1 MAKTN
6 QYTNGLLNIVVSEE
20 GASITVI
27 WSGKSVDREP
37 SKFITPILVRLVKRC
52 SEQNKRLVLDFRHL
66 SYMNSST
73 ITPIIKILER
83 ARRGSTQVTVLY
95 DGDLKWQELIFSALT
110 IFTTKDDRVELQ
122 GILST

>member
-6 QYTNGLLNIVVSEE
+6 QYTNGLLNIDVSEE
-20 GASITVI
+20 GANITVI

-52 SEQNKRLVLDFRHL
+52 SERNKRLVLDFRHL

-122 GILST
+122 GILSS